1 MTVELMRG
9 AQHLTLERLREATGT
24 PLLLLH
30 ALRGCRGDW
39 NPSALAWDGPVWAL
53 DLSGHGESGW
63 LHGSVYSP
71 EQFAADADIALAHI
85 GAPLCVAGAGS
96 GGYAALL
103 LAGARNADILG
114 AAVLPG
120 AGLEGGGEQPDE
132 QTMIPTLPERGDPK
146 RDPFDPRV
154 VLADAQ
160 PRPTEYATSFAR
172 RARRL
177 VLLEPAARPPH
188 W

>member
-9 AQHLTLERLREATGT
+9 AQHPTLERLREATGT

-96 GGYAALL
+96 GGYAAQL
-103 LAGARNADILG
+103 LAGWVIGPSPTDPLPLCQLPSQRPLG
-114 AAVLPG
+114 A
-120 AGLEGGGEQPDE
+120 
-132 QTMIPTLPERGDPK
+132 
-146 RDPFDPRV
+146 
-154 VLADAQ
+154 
-160 PRPTEYATSFAR
+160 EYSLFTNKAFVFKSC
-172 RARRL
+172 
-177 VLLEPAARPPH
+177 
-188 W
+188 